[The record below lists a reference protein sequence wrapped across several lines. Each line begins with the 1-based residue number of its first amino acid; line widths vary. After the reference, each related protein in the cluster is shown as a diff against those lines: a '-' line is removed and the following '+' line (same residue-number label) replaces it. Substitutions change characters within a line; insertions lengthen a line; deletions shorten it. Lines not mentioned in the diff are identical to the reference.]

1 MGIAERKEREKEQRR
16 NEIIDAAEKVFFKK
30 GIENSTMDEV
40 AEEAELSK
48 GTLYLYF
55 KSKEDLQFAI
65 SIRGSDILADML
77 GKCISPEKPGHENLL
92 EMAASFIEFSKR
104 HNNYFQLFLYFQ
116 TNNLEGLKIDRQQL
130 EKYMREQSPL
140 ARVNECVGKGINDG
154 SLRDDI
160 PLEVLAATLWSQM
173 MGVLV
178 VLEHKKDIYS
188 MFNVSEEQIIM
199 SHLEL
204 VSNGALKK
212 AAL

>member
-1 MGIAERKEREKEQRR
+1 MGITERKEREKEHRR
-16 NEIIDAAEKVFFKK
+16 NEIIDAAERVFFKK

-77 GKCISPEKPGHENLL
+77 NKCISPGKPGNANLL
-92 EMAASFIEFSKR
+92 EMAASFIDFSKK
-104 HNNYFQLFLYFQ
+104 HKNYFQLFLFFQ
-116 TNNLEGLKIDRQQL
+116 TNNLEELKIDRHQL

-140 ARVNECVGKGINDG
+140 ARVNECVGKGIRDG

-173 MGVLV
+173 MGILV